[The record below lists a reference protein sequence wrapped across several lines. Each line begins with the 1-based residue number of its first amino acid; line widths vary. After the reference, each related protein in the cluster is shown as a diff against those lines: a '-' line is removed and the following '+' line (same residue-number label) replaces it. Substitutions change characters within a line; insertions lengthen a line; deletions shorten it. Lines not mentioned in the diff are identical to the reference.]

1 MELPHANQLG
11 EDSFG
16 RTHIEALERENIDT
30 SQISVTTDALSGNN
44 KMRGQEDFE
53 IKKSIVG
60 FAQITVEDSGQNCV
74 VTVSG
79 ANDLLTPEDVQ
90 KSRDVLSKAKVM
102 LCEIQIP
109 RKTAL
114 SGMRLAN
121 ELGGK

>member
-1 MELPHANQLG
+1 M
-11 EDSFG
+11 
-16 RTHIEALERENIDT
+16 
-30 SQISVTTDALSGNN
+30 
-44 KMRGQEDFE
+44 
-53 IKKSIVG
+53 
-60 FAQITVEDSGQNCV
+60 
-74 VTVSG
+74 SG

-114 SGMRLAN
+114 AGMRLAN